1 MTMTTKEDKIA
12 ALETEIDELTQERT
26 QVFNQWVNTVK
37 RKEREAEISGEESP
51 ELLEEAEKL
60 LAKQRSISK
69 KIMQLIDKIDSLS
82 V

>member
-1 MTMTTKEDKIA
+1 MTTKEDKIA
-12 ALETEIDELTQERT
+12 ALETEIDELTKQRT
-26 QVFNQWVNTVK
+26 QVFTQWVNTVK
-37 RKEREAEISGEESP
+37 RKEREAELTGEESP
-51 ELLEEAEKL
+51 ELREEAENL

>member
-1 MTMTTKEDKIA
+1 MTTKEDKIA
-12 ALETEIDELTQERT
+12 ALETEIDELTNQRT

-37 RKEREAEISGEESP
+37 RKEREAELTGEESP
-51 ELLEEAEKL
+51 ELREEAENL

-82 V
+82 L